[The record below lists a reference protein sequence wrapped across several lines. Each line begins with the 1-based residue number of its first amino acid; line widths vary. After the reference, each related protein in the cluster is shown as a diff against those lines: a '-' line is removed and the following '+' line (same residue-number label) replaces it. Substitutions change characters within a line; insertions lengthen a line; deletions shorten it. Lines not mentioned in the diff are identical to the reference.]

1 MVAERIDCRKVSGI
15 RTSIMERYMRIR
27 GFAPATPCWVE
38 LASTD
43 PARAQDFYAG
53 LFGWEPAG
61 DRFRLDG
68 RAVAGL
74 TRARDE
80 RPVGWLP
87 YLAAPELDA
96 VLERVAA
103 AGGRC
108 LSRPADA
115 HGGRAAIIVDRG
127 GAALGLWQAGDFF
140 GAQTGGEPNAMAWP
154 ELLTDDVDT
163 AVDFYSRAFGW
174 LRRDECGSGGRRA
187 EWLNAAHDAMAGLAP
202 GGRPA
207 RWRAAFQVEDC
218 AAAVQACRDLGGD
231 VVAEPA
237 EIGLGSYAEL
247 VDPYGAAFAVAAPA
261 LRPIELTLSFDPLA
275 GMELTFP
282 G

>member
-1 MVAERIDCRKVSGI
+1 
-15 RTSIMERYMRIR
+15 MRIR

-74 TRARDE
+74 TRTRDD
-80 RPVGWLP
+80 RPAGWLT
-87 YLAAPELDA
+87 YLAAHDLPA
-96 VLERVAA
+96 VLEQVAA
-103 AGGRC
+103 AGGLC
-108 LSRPADA
+108 LRRPADG
-115 HGGRAAIIVDRG
+115 HGGRSAIIADRG
-127 GAALGLWQAGDFF
+127 GAALGLWQADGFA

-154 ELLTDDVDT
+154 ELLTDDSAT
-163 AVDFYSRAFGW
+163 AADFYGRAFGW
-174 LRRDECGSGGRRA
+174 LLRDEHGGDGRRGD
-187 EWLNAAHDAMAGLAP
+187 WLTTARDAVAGLAP

-207 RWRAAFQVEDC
+207 RWRAAVQVEDC
-218 AAAVQACRDLGGD
+218 AAAVEACRDLGGG
-231 VVAEPA
+231 VVIEPTDMN
-237 EIGLGSYAEL
+237 LGSYAEL
-247 VDPYGAAFAVAAPA
+247 VDPFGAAFAVAAPA
-261 LRPIELTLSFDPLA
+261 LRPVELALTFDTMI